1 MKLVIYT
8 ANCVGNAKNCSYPN
22 RMEISSEAGSRVR

>member
-8 ANCVGNAKNCSYPN
+8 GNCVGNAKNCLYPT
-22 RMEISSEAGSRVR
+22 AGKSLPGRSWQRQ